1 MKEITSF
8 TSECSI
14 CLRACGAGVHSKDV
28 SCCNCKQ
35 LFHKKCLND
44 WYKHQF
50 LRNQTKVSCPNCR
63 HYHRI
68 SVKCKN
74 QNCLVQF
81 KKREILIWGR
91 RRRSNP
97 APRRITI
104 QPVNT
109 NNNYFIESETF
120 KKLSF
125 VFVFILIVSLVF
137 VFFF

>member
-1 MKEITSF
+1 MNEITSF
-8 TSECSI
+8 SSECSI
-14 CLRACGAGVHSKDV
+14 CLCACGAEGHSKAV
-28 SCCNCKQ
+28 PCCNCKQ

-44 WYKHQF
+44 WYKRQF
-50 LRNQTKVSCPNCR
+50 KKNRTKVSCPNCR
-63 HYHRI
+63 YCHRI

-74 QNCLVQF
+74 RNCLVRF
-81 KKREILIWGR
+81 KRKQILIWG
-91 RRRSNP
+91 RSNP

-120 KKLSF
+120 KKLLF